1 MRTDAWLALFAIA
14 FAAVGFYATDQR
26 LDEVEDRPVPT
37 VTTTTSTTTTIAPG
51 PTVPD
56 GNVYR
61 DSENHCFGT
70 SAAEAQRRGLKPD
83 PTCPGA
89 DL

>member
-1 MRTDAWLALFAIA
+1 MRAEMLLVGVLGCIIVALFMAD
-14 FAAVGFYATDQR
+14 GR
-26 LDEVEDRPVPT
+26 LDRLEDRPVP
-37 VTTTTSTTTTIAPG
+37 VVTTTSTTTTAAPG